1 MPEAVVYS
9 IPMEKRRRK
18 KEPLSPEAF
27 MRALEEE
34 MALSAEFDLPLTL
47 LVVRAKEDL
56 DPVTARRLLGVF
68 RATEFVTRPSLS
80 ELAVILSNTGPDGAR
95 AVERRVRDVLPGSE
109 VGLAT
114 REPDEKVSDL
124 LRRARGARKP

>member
-1 MPEAVVYS
+1 
-9 IPMEKRRRK
+9 
-18 KEPLSPEAF
+18 
-27 MRALEEE
+27 

>member
-34 MALSAEFDLPLTL
+34 MALSAGFDLPLTL

-95 AVERRVRDVLPGSE
+95 AVERRVREVLPDAE

-114 REPDEKVSDL
+114 REPGDELHDL
-124 LRRARGARKP
+124 LQRAREAGSP